1 MVMKGKLYNLSQIK
15 LFLGEDRKQLGNMIT
30 IFLNETPVMLKA
42 LNDNLSD
49 KNYDEVRFYAHKLKS
64 SIDLFQ
70 INGLQIDIRKLETLA
85 QEQKDIPSISQYVSE
100 ITGTLENV
108 MQEISKETLKSA

>member
-1 MVMKGKLYNLSQIK
+1 MIMKGKLYNLSQIK
-15 LFLGEDRKQLGNMIT
+15 LFLGEDRQQLGNMIN

-42 LNDNLSD
+42 LNDNLSN
-49 KNYDEVRFYAHKLKS
+49 KNYEEVRFYAHKLKS

-70 INGLQIDIRKLETLA
+70 INGLQVEIRKLEALA
-85 QEQKDIPSISQYVSE
+85 LEQKDIPSIGRYVSD

-108 MQEISKETLKSA
+108 MQEISKET